1 VGRVSGVF
9 KVRIELDE
17 ADVKTLRKIA
27 APAGLKIRDYL
38 EKRFNEIVRR
48 DLDAAFDNFGN

>member
-17 ADVKTLRKIA
+17 ADVKTLRKMA
-27 APAGLKIRDYL
+27 KPGGFKVRDYL
-38 EKRFNEIVRR
+38 EKRFNELIRGEI
-48 DLDAAFDNFGN
+48 AAFGNSEN